1 MRQLTDQSG
10 RETGCGFEDFG
21 QKMTQTGQ
29 KPRQNPALQRAP
41 DLTLDNAVCCHGVP
55 GWGSGCNSIRLKRRE
70 FVMLVGGAAA
80 WPLAVRAQQPKIIRL
95 GYLEPQRPTEAVAA
109 NLRRQFL
116 LGLRDLGYVEGR
128 HFKMEDRS
136 ANGQL
141 ERLGNLASELA
152 RLPIDMFVVG
162 GDAPILA
169 AMRASDTIPI
179 VMTLAADP
187 IRSGFIQ
194 SLARPGG
201 NVTGMSALAS
211 DMAGKR
217 LELLKEAVP
226 RAQRV
231 AVLWNSDNPSKVA
244 EWKDTQEA
252 AGTVGLTLRSVEAR
266 SRDELEVALAAIGKD
281 LPDALLTFTDGL
293 TIGLRQRIGSFA
305 LASRLPMISEIRE
318 FAEAGGLATYGA
330 SRADL
335 WRRSAAYVD
344 KIARGAKPGD
354 LPVEQPTRFE
364 LVVNLNTAKAI
375 GLDIA
380 PMLLARAD
388 EVIE

>member
-1 MRQLTDQSG
+1 M
-10 RETGCGFEDFG
+10 
-21 QKMTQTGQ
+21 
-29 KPRQNPALQRAP
+29 P
-41 DLTLDNAVCCHGVP
+41 LD
-55 GWGSGCNSIRLKRRE
+55 RLKRRE
-70 FVMLVGGAAA
+70 FITLLGGAAA
-80 WPLAVRAQQPKIIRL
+80 VWPLAARAQQPKIIRL

-141 ERLGNLASELA
+141 EHLDNLASELA
-152 RLPIDMFVVG
+152 RLPVDMFVAG

-231 AVLWNSDNPSKVA
+231 AVLWNSDNPSKVV

-252 AGTVGLTLRSVEAR
+252 ASTVGLALRSVEAR

-305 LASRLPMISEIRE
+305 LANRLPMISEIRE

>member
-1 MRQLTDQSG
+1 MRRRDFI
-10 RETGCGFEDFG
+10 TGI
-21 QKMTQTGQ
+21 
-29 KPRQNPALQRAP
+29 A
-41 DLTLDNAVCCHGVP
+41 
-55 GWGSGCNSIRLKRRE
+55 GST
-70 FVMLVGGAAA
+70 VA
-80 WPLAVRAQQPKIIRL
+80 WPLAARAQQPKIIRL

-152 RLPIDMFVVG
+152 RLPVDMFVAG

-226 RAQRV
+226 RAQR
-231 AVLWNSDNPSKVA
+231 
-244 EWKDTQEA
+244 
-252 AGTVGLTLRSVEAR
+252 
-266 SRDELEVALAAIGKD
+266 
-281 LPDALLTFTDGL
+281 
-293 TIGLRQRIGSFA
+293 
-305 LASRLPMISEIRE
+305 
-318 FAEAGGLATYGA
+318 
-330 SRADL
+330 
-335 WRRSAAYVD
+335 
-344 KIARGAKPGD
+344 
-354 LPVEQPTRFE
+354 
-364 LVVNLNTAKAI
+364 
-375 GLDIA
+375 A
-380 PMLLARAD
+380 PA
-388 EVIE
+388 

>member
-1 MRQLTDQSG
+1 MAINVG
-10 RETGCGFEDFG
+10 
-21 QKMTQTGQ
+21 
-29 KPRQNPALQRAP
+29 
-41 DLTLDNAVCCHGVP
+41 
-55 GWGSGCNSIRLKRRE
+55 RRE
-70 FVMLVGGAAA
+70 FILLIGSAAA
-80 WPLAVRAQQPKIIRL
+80 CPLAARAQQPKIIRL

-128 HFKMEDRS
+128 YFKMEDRS

-152 RLPIDMFVVG
+152 RLPVDMFVAG

-252 AGTVGLTLRSVEAR
+252 AGTVGLALRSVEAR

-354 LPVEQPTRFE
+354 LPVEQPTRFK

>member
-1 MRQLTDQSG
+1 
-10 RETGCGFEDFG
+10 
-21 QKMTQTGQ
+21 
-29 KPRQNPALQRAP
+29 
-41 DLTLDNAVCCHGVP
+41 
-55 GWGSGCNSIRLKRRE
+55 
-70 FVMLVGGAAA
+70 
-80 WPLAVRAQQPKIIRL
+80 
-95 GYLEPQRPTEAVAA
+95 
-109 NLRRQFL
+109 
-116 LGLRDLGYVEGR
+116 
-128 HFKMEDRS
+128 MEDRS

-141 ERLGNLASELA
+141 DRLGNLASELA
-152 RLPIDMFVVG
+152 RLPVDMFVVG

-169 AMRASDTIPI
+169 AMQASDTIPI

-217 LELLKEAVP
+217 LELLKEVVP

-231 AVLWNSDNPSKVA
+231 TVLWNSDNPSKVA
-244 EWKDTQEA
+244 EWKETQEA
-252 AGTVGLTLRSVEAR
+252 AGTVGLALTSVEAR

-281 LPDALLTFTDGL
+281 LPDALLTFTEGF
-293 TIGLRQRIGSFA
+293 TIGVRQRIGSFA

-364 LVVNLNTAKAI
+364 LVVNLNAAKAL
-375 GLDIA
+375 GLDV
-380 PMLLARAD
+380 PPSLLARAD

>member
-1 MRQLTDQSG
+1 MR
-10 RETGCGFEDFG
+10 
-21 QKMTQTGQ
+21 
-29 KPRQNPALQRAP
+29 
-41 DLTLDNAVCCHGVP
+41 
-55 GWGSGCNSIRLKRRE
+55 RRE
-70 FVMLVGGAAA
+70 FITLLGGAAAA
-80 WPLAVRAQQPKIIRL
+80 WPLAARAQQPKIIRL
-95 GYLEPQRPTEAVAA
+95 GYLEPQRSTDAVAA

-141 ERLGNLASELA
+141 DRLGNLASELA
-152 RLPIDMFVVG
+152 RLPVDMFVVG

-169 AMRASDTIPI
+169 AMQASDTIPI

-201 NVTGMSALAS
+201 NLTGMSNCHLVAGRSLIDLVASRLAL
-211 DMAGKR
+211 
-217 LELLKEAVP
+217 
-226 RAQRV
+226 RAPALR
-231 AVLWNSDNPSKVA
+231 PSKVA
-244 EWKDTQEA
+244 EWKDMQEA
-252 AGTVGLTLRSVEAR
+252 AGTVGLALTSVEAR

-281 LPDALLTFTDGL
+281 LPDALLTFTDGF
-293 TIGLRQRIGSFA
+293 TIGVRQRIGSFV

-364 LVVNLNTAKAI
+364 LVVNLNAAKAL
-375 GLDIA
+375 GLDV
-380 PMLLARAD
+380 PPTLLARAD